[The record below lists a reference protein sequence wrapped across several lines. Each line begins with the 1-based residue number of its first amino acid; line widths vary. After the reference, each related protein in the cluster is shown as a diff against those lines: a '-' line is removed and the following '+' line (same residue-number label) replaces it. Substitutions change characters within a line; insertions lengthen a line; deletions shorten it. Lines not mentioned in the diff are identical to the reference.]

1 MEGVSSW
8 IAELVASGLAED
20 EIAVLVRTEALLRE
34 LSGSWLADFPKLNWL
49 SMPAAKGSEFQAVAV
64 VSLDQSVL
72 PDEER
77 LLAAKDESQLDEVM
91 ATERHLLYVAATRA
105 RDHLWL
111 SGMDP
116 VSEFVTDLMGRVG
129 PSKS

>member
-1 MEGVSSW
+1 
-8 IAELVASGLAED
+8 
-20 EIAVLVRTEALLRE
+20 
-34 LSGSWLADFPKLNWL
+34 
-49 SMPAAKGSEFQAVAV
+49 V